1 MERGIIDRFEGDI
14 AVVEVDGSTRDYV
27 RSKLPRGAQAGDAIV
42 IENGEIRLD
51 EAAKEK
57 RKRDIDRLMDELFE

>member
-1 MERGIIDRFEGDI
+1 VERGIIDRFEGDI
-14 AVVEVDGSTRDYV
+14 AVIEVDGEARDYA
-27 RSKLPRGAQAGDAIV
+27 RSKLPRGAQAGDAVV

-51 EAAKEK
+51 EAANEK